1 MMNLTTLQ
9 KSEFTPAPVPD
20 GRIDVGGKPYM
31 ADARGNLTPL
41 ELIKAQHILEDETV
55 RKIFGF
61 ALALNTQVARFK
73 EHTYEDLGAFDALLT
88 QEYGLTKGGPKG
100 NRTYQTYDGLMK
112 VEVRVADLLDFGP
125 ELQVAKGLL
134 DECLNEWSAESRPE
148 VRALITKTFNTDKEG
163 QVNRA
168 LLFTLLSLEVED
180 ARWNR
185 AMDAIRAA
193 IRIVGS
199 KTYYRIQM
207 RETFDAPWTSVT
219 IDLAKA

>member
-1 MMNLTTLQ
+1 M
-9 KSEFTPAPVPD
+9 SDFSPAAVPT
-20 GRIDVGGKPYM
+20 GIIDVNGKNYM
-31 ADARGNLTPL
+31 TDAKGALMPV
-41 ELIKAQHILEDETV
+41 ELIKPQHVLEDETV
-55 RKIFGF
+55 RKIMGF
-61 ALALNTQVARFK
+61 ALALSAQVTRFK
-73 EHTYEDLGAFDALLT
+73 EHTYEDLGAFDALLE

-100 NRTYQTYDGLMK
+100 NRTYQSFDGLMK
-112 VEVRVADLLDFGP
+112 IEVRVNDLIDFGP
-125 ELQVAKGLL
+125 ELQIGKALL
-134 DECLNEWSAESRPE
+134 DECLTEWAEDSRPE
-148 VRALITKTFNTDKEG
+148 VRALITKTFNTEKEA

-185 AMDAIRAA
+185 AMDAIREA

-207 RETFDAPWTSVT
+207 RDAPDAPWTSVT

>member
-1 MMNLTTLQ
+1 M
-9 KSEFTPAPVPD
+9 SDFSPAAVPT
-20 GRIDVGGKPYM
+20 GIIDVNGKAYM
-31 ADARGNLTPL
+31 TDAKGALMPV
-41 ELIKAQHILEDETV
+41 ELIKPQHVLEDETV
-55 RKIFGF
+55 RKIMGF
-61 ALALNTQVARFK
+61 ALALSAQVTRFK
-73 EHTYEDLGAFDALLT
+73 EHTYEDLGAFDALLE

-100 NRTYQTYDGLMK
+100 NRTYQSFDGLMK
-112 VEVRVADLLDFGP
+112 IEVRVNDLIDFGP
-125 ELQVAKGLL
+125 ELQIGKALL
-134 DECLNEWSAESRPE
+134 DECLTEWAEDSRPE
-148 VRALITKTFNTDKEG
+148 VRALITKTFNTEKEA

-185 AMDAIRAA
+185 AMDAIREA

-207 RETFDAPWTSVT
+207 RAAPDAPWTSVT

>member
-1 MMNLTTLQ
+1 MSAQNTIF
-9 KSEFTPAPVPD
+9 SPAPVPD
-20 GRIDVGGKPYM
+20 GRIPVNGKDYM
-31 ADARGNLTPL
+31 ADAKGNLTPV
-41 ELIKAQHILEDETV
+41 ELIRPQHLLEDETV
-55 RKIFGF
+55 RKIMGF
-61 ALALNTQVARFK
+61 ALALSDQVARFK
-73 EHTYEDLGAFDALLT
+73 GHVFEDLGAFDEILS
-88 QEYGLTKGGPKG
+88 QEYELTKGGPKG
-100 NRTYQTYDGLMK
+100 NRTYQTHDGLMK
-112 VEVRVADLLDFGP
+112 IEVRVADLIDFGP

-168 LLFTLLSLEVED
+168 LLFTLLRMEVEEP
-180 ARWNR
+180 RWNR
-185 AMDAIRAA
+185 AMDAIREA

-207 RETFDAPWTSVT
+207 RDSFDAPWETVT